1 MKSLASVAVVAALA
15 VVAVVA
21 VVACATSRSER
32 PRTSDASY
40 FDAAW
45 WVCRPDLPSDACRG
59 DLATTVIAADGS
71 RTIEPHAPAHDATID
86 CFYIYPT
93 VDLSIIP
100 GNHVDFSD
108 LSKIRKTAAAQIA
121 RFSEVCNVF
130 APLYRQATIAT
141 YFSTKGDQQHFFDVA
156 YSDVA
161 AAFDAYLARFD
172 RGHEIVIIGHSQGS
186 QMAAR
191 LLRERFDRD
200 PAMRARLLVAMP
212 IGFTVD
218 IPDGAT
224 TGGTFATL
232 APCVRADE
240 TGCIVSYLSIR
251 DGDAPNKLTNQV
263 PEGHHALCVD
273 PTDRATLRESVFPAE
288 GKRDIATPYVSVKDF
303 YAAHCTHDPKGRDYL
318 ALREVPQPGDRRPH
332 LVDLDHSA
340 GGLGLHRYDLQF
352 TQGDLIELVRTKARA
367 PASSPGAGRR

>member
-1 MKSLASVAVVAALA
+1 MKWLASVVVL
-15 VVAVVA
+15 
-21 VVACATSRSER
+21 VACATSRSEQ

-59 DLATTVIAADGS
+59 DLTTTVIAADGT
-71 RTIEPHAPAHDATID
+71 RTIEPHAPARDATVD

-108 LSKIRKTAAAQIA
+108 LSTIRRTAAAQIA
-121 RFSEVCNVF
+121 RLSEVCNVF

-141 YFSTKGDQQHFFDVA
+141 YFSTKGDQKHFFDVA

-161 AAFDAYLARFD
+161 AAFDAYLARFA
-172 RGHEIVIIGHSQGS
+172 RGHKLVIIGHSQGS

-191 LLRERFDRD
+191 LLQERFDRD

-218 IPDGAT
+218 IPNGAT
-224 TGGTFATL
+224 TGGTFTTL
-232 APCVRADE
+232 APCKGAGE
-240 TGCIVSYLSIR
+240 TGCVLSYLSIR
-251 DGDAPNKLTNQV
+251 DGDSPNKLTNRV
-263 PEGHHALCVD
+263 PEGHHALCVS
-273 PTDRATLRESVFPAE
+273 PTARATLRESVFPTPKDA
-288 GKRDIATPYVSVKDF
+288 KRLGVTTPYVAVKDF
-303 YAAHCTHDPKGRDYL
+303 YAAHCTDDRDGRDYL
-318 ALREVPQPGDRRPH
+318 ALKEVPQPDDRRPH
-332 LVDLDHSA
+332 LVDLDNSA

-352 TQGDLIELVRTKARA
+352 TQGDLIELVRTK
-367 PASSPGAGRR
+367 SQ

>member
-1 MKSLASVAVVAALA
+1 VKSLACVVLILG
-15 VVAVVA
+15 
-21 VVACATSRSER
+21 CATSRSEQ

-40 FDAAW
+40 FDPAW

-59 DLATTVIAADGS
+59 DLTTTVIGADGAK
-71 RTIEPHAPAHDATID
+71 TIERHAPARDAQID

-108 LSKIRKTAAAQIA
+108 LTKIKMTAAAQIA

-141 YFSTKGDQQHFFDVA
+141 YFSTKGDQKHFFDVA
-156 YSDVA
+156 YSDIA

-172 RGHEIVIIGHSQGS
+172 RGHRIVIIGHSQGS

-191 LLRERFDRD
+191 LLQERFDQHPD
-200 PAMRARLLVAMP
+200 MRARLLVAMP

-218 IPDGAT
+218 IPNGAT
-224 TGGTFATL
+224 TGGTFASL
-232 APCVRADE
+232 APCTRADE
-240 TGCIVSYLSIR
+240 TSCIVSYLSIH
-251 DGDAPNKLTNQV
+251 DGDSPNKLTNNV
-263 PEGHHALCVD
+263 PEAHHALCTD
-273 PTDRATLRESVFPAE
+273 PTDRPVLRESVFPAPQKL
-288 GKRDIATPYVSVKDF
+288 GLTTPYVAVKDF
-303 YAAHCTHDPKGRDYL
+303 YAARCTEDPQGRNYL
-318 ALREVPQPGDRRPH
+318 ALKEAPQPNDRRPH
-332 LVDLDHSA
+332 LVDLDKSA

-352 TQGDLIELVRTKARA
+352 TQGDLIELVRTK
-367 PASSPGAGRR
+367 SQ